1 MTDIHSTE
9 FTNALHN
16 QIHPHHHHQQLPTI
30 PANLHIN
37 TNTNANNA
45 TECDT
50 NDTER
55 RSNKNGK
62 FKKIAH
68 KVIEWIRKS
77 LLLGKIEV
85 VYLCFVFFRR
95 VLCFLY
101 LDLWKCLEIARQ
113 PLLYNVFAIICFVC
127 IQQ

>member
-1 MTDIHSTE
+1 MPNDGYSLSTE

-16 QIHPHHHHQQLPTI
+16 QIHPHHHHQQPPTI
-30 PANLHIN
+30 PANVHTN
-37 TNTNANNA
+37 TNTNANN
-45 TECDT
+45 TKECVT

-85 VYLCFVFFRR
+85 FYLSFDFSFVVFLCFIYFG
-95 VLCFLY
+95 
-101 LDLWKCLEIARQ
+101 LWKCLQNARQ
-113 PLLYNVFAIICFVC
+113 PLMC
-127 IQQ
+127 I